1 MRSAVPHYP
10 KVAYKSMNNFET
22 DMIYTDEP
30 VKTGWMDIIAF
41 IAILAFVGTL
51 LWVAASGAL

>member
-1 MRSAVPHYP
+1 
-10 KVAYKSMNNFET
+10 
-22 DMIYTDEP
+22 MIYTDEP